1 MPKLIL
7 TEHTLAEMRANARPG
22 FGFHNTAEPRGD
34 GTFDVPLSVHTWELL
49 DERRLGGESDDDL
62 VMRVLREATGR
73 RPS

>member
-7 TEHTLAEMRANARPG
+7 TKHTITELQAQTLEGHTFVSN
-22 FGFHNTAEPRGD
+22 AEPRND

-49 DERRLGGESDDDL
+49 DERRLAGESDDDL